1 MKIHILGI
9 CGTFMGGIAL
19 LARELGHEVAGSD
32 SNVYPPMSTQLQQ
45 SGITLY
51 DGYAADPLESNAPDI
66 VIIGNALSRGNPA
79 VEYVLN
85 SGLSY
90 TSGPQWLLEHV
101 LAGRH
106 VLAVSGTHGKTTTT
120 AMLAWVLEYA
130 GKNPGFLIGG
140 VAENFGVSARLGGDS
155 CFVVEADEYDTAFFD
170 KRSKFIHYR
179 PNTLI
184 INNIEFDHADIFGD
198 IIDIIRE
205 FRRLV
210 RVVPA
215 NGQII
220 HKQGDPHINTVFESG
235 CWTPTVGFG
244 ASNAAW
250 QAQANKPDMS
260 GFGITHNGHA
270 AASVNWDLIGQHNAE
285 NALAVMA
292 AAARLNI
299 SPELSAEALG
309 QFKSVKRRLQRL
321 AVVNGVSVYDDFA
334 HHPTAIRV
342 TLNALRA
349 SVGNERIYAVFE
361 PRSNTMKM
369 GTHRD
374 TLAGALVEAD
384 EVIACQPE
392 KMAWDLQDAL
402 SALAKL
408 HVFTGTAA
416 IIDYLLGQLRPGDH
430 VLIMS
435 NGSFGGLHND
445 LIRRLGGQQTNGAQ
459 AQ

>member
-32 SNVYPPMSTQLQQ
+32 TQVYPPMSTQLQQ

-51 DGYAADPLESNAPDI
+51 DGYTAAPLVSSKPDI

-79 VEYVLN
+79 VEYVLD

-101 LAGRH
+101 LVGRH

-130 GKNPGFLIGG
+130 GKTPGFLIGG
-140 VAENFGVSARLGGDS
+140 IAENFGISARLGSKDF
-155 CFVVEADEYDTAFFD
+155 FVVEADEYDTAFFD

-184 INNIEFDHADIFGD
+184 INNIEYDHADIFSD
-198 IIDIIRE
+198 ISEIVRE

-210 RVVPA
+210 RIVPG

-220 HKQGDPHINTVFESG
+220 HKQDDAHINTVLEAG
-235 CWTPTVGFG
+235 CWTPAVGFG
-244 ASNAAW
+244 TATAAW
-250 QAQANKPDMS
+250 QAQAHTPDMS
-260 GFGITHNGHA
+260 GFGVIHDGKKVATVDW
-270 AASVNWDLIGQHNAE
+270 SLIGQHNAE
-285 NALAVMA
+285 NALAVIA
-292 AAARLNI
+292 AAARLGVT
-299 SPELSAEALG
+299 PALSARALAE
-309 QFKSVKRRLQRL
+309 FKSVKRRLQRL
-321 AVVNGVSVYDDFA
+321 AVVNGISIYDDFA

-349 SVGNERIYAVFE
+349 SVGDERIFAVFE

-374 TLAGALVEAD
+374 TLAAALIGAD

-392 KMAWDLQDAL
+392 KMEWDLEG
-402 SALAKL
+402 ALASL
-408 HVFTGTAA
+408 QNYHVFRGTTA
-416 IIDYLLGQLRPGDH
+416 ITEYLLGQLRPGDH

-435 NGSFGGLHND
+435 NGSFGGIHKQ
-445 LIRRLGGQQTNGAQ
+445 LINQLGEQ
-459 AQ
+459 ASDPGSVR